1 MQGYE
6 QFKWKRRKA
15 LRRFDQK
22 INEILSKLELWRKD
36 LKKIEGNFGTGV
48 VAFFLFIKWLIFLN
62 IFIFVLIFLF
72 IVLPMIIF
80 NPPNTTECY
89 ECSFTNNCTAI
100 YFNQSAYDN
109 TAVLDF
115 VQGTGW
121 MEHTLFFHGF
131 YSDKVFQY
139 ASRALLN
146 YYSLPLAYVSVVA
159 IVLFV
164 SLFAIVRAAARG
176 FRQRI
181 IEGEG
186 QFYQYC
192 NLIFGGWDFCIH
204 NEKAATMKKKVIYN
218 EIKGCLEAEKL
229 EEEKKRRSKQER
241 TKLIALRIFINLVE
255 IVILVGCG
263 AAIYFIFTFS
273 SRKRDE
279 VGEDQASLILFYG
292 FLPSMTIVFL
302 NVIVPLIFKFLVTY
316 ERYSPNFVI
325 NIMLIR
331 TVFLRLAA
339 LIIFYA
345 SMYTIISC
353 QPEEGECSSKA
364 CNTPLCWET
373 FVGQHIYKLA
383 ITDFA
388 THILLT
394 FVVNFPRAL
403 LDKKSKSKFANF
415 IGEQMFDL
423 PKHVLDIIYTQT
435 LCWLGCFYAPM
446 LPAMFVVIFI
456 FMFYIKKF
464 ACLVNSKP
472 SNVIHRASRS
482 NSMFMIILLVSFI
495 VALLPVA
502 YTIGEIRPS
511 ISCGP
516 FRNRDTI
523 WSFVGNSFLST
534 PDWFQNLLD
543 ILTSTFFTIPAFIVL
558 VLCLY
563 YYTAVNSANKHMVR
577 ILKDQLVLE
586 GHDKQFLL
594 ERLSLFIKQQQDAQK
609 HLRRAEGDRNA
620 ASN

>member
-1 MQGYE
+1 M
-6 QFKWKRRKA
+6 
-15 LRRFDQK
+15 
-22 INEILSKLELWRKD
+22 
-36 LKKIEGNFGTGV
+36 
-48 VAFFLFIKWLIFLN
+48 LIFL
-62 IFIFVLIFLF
+62 L

-80 NPPNTTECY
+80 DPALPTECY
-89 ECSFTNNCTAI
+89 DIENVTSCCDVA
-100 YFNQSAYDN
+100 YFNQSVSDN
-109 TAVLDF
+109 PALDL

-121 MEHTLFFHGF
+121 MERTLFFQGF
-131 YSDKVFQY
+131 YSNQVFQY
-139 ASRALLN
+139 TTRLFHN
-146 YYSLPLAYVSVVA
+146 YYSLPLAYVSVIVVILLVSLVA
-159 IVLFV
+159 IVKG
-164 SLFAIVRAAARG
+164 AAQG
-176 FRQRI
+176 FKHRI

-192 NLIFGGWDFCIH
+192 NLIFAGWDFCIH
-204 NEKAATMKKKVIYN
+204 NEKAAVMKKKVIYN
-218 EIKGCLEAEKL
+218 EVKGCMEAEKL
-229 EEEKKRRSKQER
+229 EDEKKNRTKEER
-241 TKLIALRIFINLVE
+241 TKLIAIRTFVNLIE
-255 IVILVGCG
+255 ICILIGCG
-263 AAIYFIFTFS
+263 TAIYFVFTIS
-273 SRKRDE
+273 SELRNDLGDDE
-279 VGEDQASLILFYG
+279 AVLSLLYG
-292 FLPSMTIVFL
+292 FLPSITIVFL
-302 NVIVPLIFKFLVTY
+302 NVVVPLIFKFLVSY

-325 NIMLIR
+325 NILLIR
-331 TVFLRLAA
+331 TVFLRLAS

-353 QPEEGECSSKA
+353 EPKENECASSECK
-364 CNTPLCWET
+364 TPMCWET

-383 ITDFA
+383 LTDFA

-394 FVVNFPRAL
+394 FVVNFPRSL
-403 LDKKSKSKFANF
+403 LDKKSKSKFAQF
-415 IGEQMFDL
+415 IGEQTFDL

-435 LCWLGCFYAPM
+435 LCWLGSFYAPM

-511 ISCGP
+511 MSCGP
-516 FRNRDTI
+516 FRNFQTV
-523 WSFVGNSFLST
+523 WSFVSDSFLST
-534 PDWFQNLLD
+534 PQWIQNILD
-543 ILTSTFFTIPAFIVL
+543 ILTSAFFAVPAFIIL

-563 YYTAVNSANKHMVR
+563 YFTAVNSANRHMVR

-609 HLRRAEGDRNA
+609 QLRRSEGDRNA